1 MFSGTQSKRFL
12 SRRQVSLRQ
21 KIVHRVVASITLTL
35 LRLYICAGENN
46 SCTAPLHLDTIQK
59 NPRHGFPSKTKK
71 KTTGPIFAKF
81 FLWPEKRILQGGS
94 SAIDATSRHSIKM
107 IKSSCTRHGAIIPGQ
122 RNAHRRAARH

>member
-12 SRRQVSLRQ
+12 CRRQVSLRQ
-21 KIVHRVVASITLTL
+21 KIVHRVVASVTLTL

-46 SCTAPLHLDTIQK
+46 SCTAPLYLDTIQK
-59 NPRHGFPSKTKK
+59 VHVTDFHQKR

-107 IKSSCTRHGAIIPGQ
+107 IKSSCTRHGAIIPGKT
-122 RNAHRRAARH
+122 NAHRRAARH